1 MPYSV
6 EGSKSSSGSSYVDD
20 DEGSVGVSDDQPGEI
35 RNQVVALV
43 ERVVPEELDNVDEM
57 IAQFKGREHELLET
71 LRTMQ
76 ERDIALK
83 AKRAADNKTKL
94 ELSDKDEK
102 MKRKLATIEAANV
115 RSQQQ
120 QEEEDTSTFEDDDS
134 D

>member
-20 DEGSVGVSDDQPGEI
+20 EGSVGVSGDQPDEI
-35 RNQVVALV
+35 RNEVVALV
-43 ERVVPEELDNVDEM
+43 ERVVPEESDNVDEM
-57 IAQFKGREHELLET
+57 LAQFKGREHELLET

-83 AKRAADNKTKL
+83 AKRNADNKAKL

-115 RSQQQ
+115 RAQQQ
-120 QEEEDTSTFEDDDS
+120 QEEETVAFEDDDS
-134 D
+134 DSD